1 MAALSTTQQAKQ
13 GARHMLAVGADKFKL
28 ASGQIGRGETMVRP
42 EIQGSQ
48 LLTANSTQGHLVAYS
63 SHHHHWCCTSV
74 A

>member
-42 EIQGSQ
+42 EYRAAS
-48 LLTANSTQGHLVAYS
+48 Y
-63 SHHHHWCCTSV
+63 
-74 A
+74 